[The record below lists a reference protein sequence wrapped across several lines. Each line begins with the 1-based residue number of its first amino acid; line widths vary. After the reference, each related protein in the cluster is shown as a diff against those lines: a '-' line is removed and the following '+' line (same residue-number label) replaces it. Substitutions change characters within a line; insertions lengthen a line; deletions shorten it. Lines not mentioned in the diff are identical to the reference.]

1 MPSLQKNLWYFL
13 CSGRSN
19 VYVVCMC
26 ICVYVRVSNTCKVI
40 IPVRMLRMHCR
51 CKKGTNVQKK
61 TSDQKCEWYNPS
73 GSCSGPVYYHPSWG
87 RTEQKELKRSPLD
100 LALFFRKEGI
110 ADGKVCILYIS
121 ITRYRSW
128 LVTAETDDGLDR
140 GVSRSMERDKTTPVT
155 LLVLIW
161 CIVLFILIGKG

>member
-1 MPSLQKNLWYFL
+1 MYRRRRPIKNVNGTTRRDLAPVL
-13 CSGRSN
+13 C
-19 VYVVCMC
+19 
-26 ICVYVRVSNTCKVI
+26 T
-40 IPVRMLRMHCR
+40 
-51 CKKGTNVQKK
+51 T
-61 TSDQKCEWYNPS
+61 
-73 GSCSGPVYYHPSWG
+73 HPSWG

-100 LALFFRKEGI
+100 LALFFTKEGI

-128 LVTAETDDGLDR
+128 SVTAETDDGLDR